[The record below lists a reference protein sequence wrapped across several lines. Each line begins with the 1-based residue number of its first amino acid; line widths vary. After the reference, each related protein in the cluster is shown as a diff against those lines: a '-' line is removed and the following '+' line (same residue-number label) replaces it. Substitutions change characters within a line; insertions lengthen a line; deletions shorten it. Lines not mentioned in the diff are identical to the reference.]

1 MHQLI
6 SDVRYALR
14 ILLRSPGFTLIA
26 ILALALGIGANTA
39 IFSAVDAILLRPL
52 PYPDADRLVMVW
64 EDASHVSFPR
74 NTPAPANYFDWKKQN
89 TVFVDM
95 AALRGR
101 SANLTGDGA
110 PELVQGRTV
119 TPNFFSVLGVQ
130 PVLGHAFT
138 AEDDKAGAKVV
149 VLSYG
154 LWQRRYGGDRS
165 IIGRAIQMNGEP
177 YTVVGVTPQSFNF
190 PDRLTSFFWPATL
203 DSAATVR
210 GSHYLNVVA
219 RLKPGVSLQS
229 ASTEMKTIAR
239 RLETQYP
246 GTNTHIGAVVVPLRE
261 QIAGD
266 VRTALFVLLGAA
278 GCVLLIACSNVANL
292 LLARATGRQ
301 RELAVRSALGA
312 GRTRLVRQMLTES
325 LVLAALG
332 GSVGIA
338 AGYAGTRLL
347 EALVP
352 SGFPAGALAMDA
364 PVLLFSLAATAL
376 TALVFG
382 LLPALSS
389 TRVALNDALKQ
400 ASRAGVGGR
409 NRWMRNGLVVSE
421 VALAIVLLTG
431 AGLMIQTLHNLRT
444 AEPGFRSDHL
454 LTLRLLL
461 PAAKYPKQEQRMAFY
476 EAALQHVRTLPGV
489 RSAAFAGNLPFTATG
504 NTNGYAVDGRP
515 APQPGDAQDALYR
528 PVTRDYFST
537 IGATLLQGRFFTVED
552 HARSTHVIVINDH
565 FARLHWG
572 TQSPLGGRIRFGRGE
587 DEVFTII
594 GVVKDIRERG
604 LDLPMK
610 PASYLLM
617 DQENA
622 DPGAFLAVRTETDPS
637 SLSKAVVEAIWA
649 VDKNQPVSLI
659 RTMDAVID
667 AQFEKRGLQMTLLS
681 IFAGLALAL
690 ACLGIYGVLSYL
702 VTQRVREVGLR
713 MALGAT
719 ASEITMLFVRPA
731 LGLTAIG
738 VAAGVVVSAI
748 AGRAMQTMLF
758 EITPADPRTHAGV
771 AAVVLLVAMVA
782 CYVPARRAS
791 RVDPMVAL
799 REE

>member
-1 MHQLI
+1 MHQLLA
-6 SDVRYALR
+6 DVRYAFR
-14 ILLRSPGFTLIA
+14 ILRRSPGFTVIA
-26 ILALALGIGANTA
+26 VLALALGIGANAA

-52 PYPDADRLVMVW
+52 PYPDADRLVMIW

-89 TVFVDM
+89 TLFVDM
-95 AALRGR
+95 AAMRGR

-110 PELVQGRTV
+110 PEMVMGRLATA
-119 TPNFFSVLGVQ
+119 NLFAVLGVQ
-130 PVLGHAFT
+130 PMLGHAFT
-138 AEDDKAGAKVV
+138 AEEDRSGAKVV
-149 VLSYG
+149 VISYG

-165 IIGRAIQMNGEP
+165 IIGCAIQMNGEP
-177 YTVVGVTPQSFNF
+177 YTVVGVMPQSFNF
-190 PDRLTSFFWPATL
+190 PDRLTSFFWPAML
-203 DSAATVR
+203 ERDATVR
-210 GSHYLNVVA
+210 GSHYLNVVG
-219 RLKPGVSLQS
+219 RLKAGVSIQQ
-229 ASTEMKTIAR
+229 ASTEMQTIAR
-239 RLETQYP
+239 RLELQYP

-292 LLARATGRQ
+292 LLAKATGRH
-301 RELAVRSALGA
+301 REFAVRSALGA
-312 GRTRLVRQMLTES
+312 GRTRLMRQMLTES
-325 LVLAALG
+325 GVLALLG
-332 GSVGIA
+332 GCVGIA

-376 TALVFG
+376 TAIVFG
-382 LLPALSS
+382 LLPAMTS
-389 TRVALNDALKQ
+389 TRVELNDALKQ

-409 NRWMRNGLVVSE
+409 NRWMRNALVVSE
-421 VALAIVLLTG
+421 VALAIVLLAG

-444 AEPGFRSDHL
+444 AEAGFRSDHL

-461 PAAKYPKQEQRMAFY
+461 PAARYSSQEKRMAFY
-476 EAALQHVRTLPGV
+476 EGVLQHVRALPGV

-504 NTNGYAVDGRP
+504 NTNGYAVEGRP
-515 APQPGDAQDALYR
+515 DPEPGSAQDALYR
-528 PVTRDYFST
+528 PVTREYFST
-537 IGATLLQGRFFTVED
+537 IGATLAEGRFFTAD
-552 HARSTHVIVINDH
+552 DRAGSSRVIIINDH
-565 FARLHWG
+565 FARRHWG
-572 TQSPLGGRIRFGRGE
+572 NQSPLGGRIRFGRAS
-587 DEVFTII
+587 DEVYTII

-617 DQENA
+617 DQGNA

-637 SLSKAVVEAIWA
+637 AASKAVVDAIWA
-649 VDKNQPVSLI
+649 VDKDQPVSLV
-659 RTMDAVID
+659 RTMDDIID
-667 AQFEKRGLQMTLLS
+667 AQFEKRGLQMMLLS
-681 IFAGLALAL
+681 IFAGLALSL

-702 VTQRVREVGLR
+702 VTQRIREVGLR

-719 ASEITMLFVRPA
+719 AREITLLFVRPA
-731 LGLTAIG
+731 LGLTAVGIVAG
-738 VAAGVVVSAI
+738 IAVSAVAA
-748 AGRAMQTMLF
+748 RTMRTMLY
-758 EITPADPRTHAGV
+758 EITPADPTTHAGV
-771 AAVVLLVAMVA
+771 AVLVLLVALLA